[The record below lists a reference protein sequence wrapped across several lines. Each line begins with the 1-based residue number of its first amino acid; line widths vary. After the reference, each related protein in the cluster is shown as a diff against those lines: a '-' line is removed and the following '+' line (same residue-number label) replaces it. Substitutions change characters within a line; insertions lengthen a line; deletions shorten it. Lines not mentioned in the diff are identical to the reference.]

1 MFLYTFKCVQ
11 NMYMHVFMFLY
22 VQHTSTMYMY
32 MYMNSA
38 LVHVHALIMYLPNII
53 CKNMYNIT
61 ERSKNSTT
69 RVSG

>member
-1 MFLYTFKCVQ
+1 
-11 NMYMHVFMFLY
+11 MYMHMCSCSY
-22 VQHTSTMYMY
+22 NHVQHTSTKYMY
-32 MYMNSA
+32 MYMNNA
-38 LVHVHALIMYLPNII
+38 LVHVHALSMYLPNII